1 MKESDGE
8 GNTFCS
14 VIMRAAERLG
24 GVLELGMCG
33 HLLHGNR
40 EILYLAFDAKG
51 PHAWDLYGGCWVTG
65 IPTVTLFYIQL
76 LFSITICAYR

>member
-33 HLLHGNR
+33 PLLHGNR

-51 PHAWDLYGGCWVTG
+51 PHGE
-65 IPTVTLFYIQL
+65 P
-76 LFSITICAYR
+76 